1 MNASNRI
8 LIVDDEAGLRTSLAA
23 NLELEGYQVV
33 EAGDGSHALS
43 LVREGAFDLVI
54 TDVRMPGMSGVDLFR
69 EIRKVRPELP
79 VVLMTAFAVEKL
91 LAEALGEGVYAV
103 LPKPFAV
110 GHVLELA
117 AHVIAGPV
125 VLVVDD
131 RPEQATSI
139 VEGLRAVGIRATATH
154 DGESAV
160 RVVREENVDV
170 CVLDLVMPGM
180 DGVKTYEEIHRLD
193 PAISV
198 IAMSGH
204 SVPRMMHALMSMG
217 GYACLRKPFEMP
229 ELTRAIARARGEMG
243 REIRHGEKR

>member
-1 MNASNRI
+1 MKANNRI

-33 EAGDGSHALS
+33 EAADGARAME
-43 LVREGAFDLVI
+43 LVQEAPFDLVI

-91 LAEALGEGVYAV
+91 LADALGEGVYAV

-110 GHVLELA
+110 DHVLSLIA
-117 AHVIAGPV
+117 RVIAGPV

-131 RPEQATSI
+131 GVDQATAN
-139 VEGLRAVGIRATATH
+139 VEGLRSVGIVARAVH

-160 RVVREENVDV
+160 RLVGEGNVDV

-180 DGVKTYEEIHRLD
+180 DGVKTFDEIHRLD
-193 PAISV
+193 PSISV

-204 SVPRMMHALMSMG
+204 SVPRMMHALMSRG

-229 ELTRAIARARGEMG
+229 ELTRAIARARGEM
-243 REIRHGEKR
+243 RR